1 MPRTCARMYRCAH
14 TYLRKHTYIH
24 TYIHIYIYV
33 YIYIYMY
40 IYIYIYIC
48 MYIYPYIFI
57 GYGVG
62 FGFPVFSRRGDPP
75 VFLFH
80 ILVGGEVQS
89 SRIQANSPRAP
100 ARLYRVATPIMPNG
114 HMRSCAGRGAK
125 AVESRP
131 RP

>member
-1 MPRTCARMYRCAH
+1 MRQYVSVRTYIS
-14 TYLRKHTYIH
+14 TQTYIH
-24 TYIHIYIYV
+24 TYIYL
-33 YIYIYMY
+33 
-40 IYIYIYIC
+40 
-48 MYIYPYIFI
+48 YIFI

-89 SRIQANSPRAP
+89 SRIQANSTQAT
-100 ARLYRVATPIMPNG
+100 ARMYRVATPIMPNG

-125 AVESRP
+125 AVKSRP